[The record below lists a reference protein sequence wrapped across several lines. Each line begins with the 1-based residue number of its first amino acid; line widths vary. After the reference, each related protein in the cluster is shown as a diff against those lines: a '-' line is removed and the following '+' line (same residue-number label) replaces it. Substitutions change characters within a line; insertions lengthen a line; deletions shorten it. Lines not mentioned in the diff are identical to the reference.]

1 MILIGN
7 LKKHYHYTSEKSHEN
22 EYLSQVFQQAKS
34 TYSPLGKTFENQ
46 TKTIKDIGDKKIE
59 VAEKQKQL
67 IPNNESAEY
76 LKKSLIKGIQE

>member
-7 LKKHYHYTSEKSHEN
+7 LKKHYHYTSDKSHEN

-34 TYSPLGKTFENQ
+34 TYSPLGKTFEKQ

-59 VAEKQKQL
+59 LLKSK
-67 IPNNESAEY
+67 NN
-76 LKKSLIKGIQE
+76 